1 MQPNICVVVGT
12 AEEGRERL
20 GQKNYGRNND
30 QKFLNLLNINPQIQ
44 VAQQI

>member
-20 GQKNYGRNND
+20 GQKIMEETTTKN
-30 QKFLNLLNINPQIQ
+30 F
-44 VAQQI
+44 